1 MMSRIYAYTEWPGV
15 LENKTNKT
23 TQTAKMAGGVATRLK
38 EQYIYVLAPPPKPMF
53 LSAGVQLVSIFVHL
67 TMYYKNVQIHKVMC
81 LLNSSWME

>member
-38 EQYIYVLAPPPKPMF
+38 EQYIYIYIYVLAPPPKPMF

-67 TMYYKNVQIHKVMC
+67 TMYYKYVQIHKVM
-81 LLNSSWME
+81 